1 MKPLAVRDVMFACDK
16 DFAYK
21 THQNFT
27 RWLQDGYNQIEQIPM
42 LSTQDYELL
51 NPESWIADL
60 TTLNVSGVYI
70 IPSWGAIIN
79 RGLTNDERNTK

>member
-1 MKPLAVRDVMFACDK
+1 MFACDK